1 MSVPIPAVSPD
12 FSVAIPTSSFLR
24 QPMGGLSGIGRSVIL
39 ADLAGARTIYVVS
52 SRAEPADWERSFA
65 VRERPLPEV
74 VFVADKSAIPAE
86 EQDSLVVLP
95 ADRLLTAQGL
105 RRLVEDP
112 AAALDA
118 PGDGFGPGGPDAVT
132 WQMLQAS
139 MKPSEG
145 WFGRHINRPISFRMA
160 AWLMKRQVSPNAVTW
175 LTFGIAI
182 VMTVM
187 LAHGGMLW
195 LALGGLLYQV
205 VSVVDCVDGDI
216 ARVTHQTSR
225 SGAVLDTGFDML
237 ANLGFAGGL
246 TVGLVRTY
254 GMGQLQVAGAMV
266 VIAALCMSLM
276 ALLVRLGP
284 RRGSFDVLRQ
294 ALALRLA
301 GTPRLAKVVLTAEKL
316 FKRDFYALFAAC
328 LCLAGIPWLV
338 PQLAL
343 GGICIWLA
351 AILWCAP
358 VIVADKGGELL
369 PAHLK
374 A

>member
-1 MSVPIPAVSPD
+1 MSVPSSAVSPD
-12 FSVAIPTSSFLR
+12 FSVAIPTSPFLR
-24 QPMGGLSGIGRSVIL
+24 QRMGGLTGIGRSVIL
-39 ADLAGARTIYVVS
+39 ADLVGARTIYVVS
-52 SRAEPADWERSFA
+52 SRAEPTDWLRSFA
-65 VRERPLPEV
+65 LRERPLPEV
-74 VFVADKSAIPAE
+74 VFVADVGEIPEAS
-86 EQDSLVVLP
+86 QARLVTVP
-95 ADRLLTAQGL
+95 ADRLPTAQGL
-105 RRLVEDP
+105 RRLVADP

-118 PGDGFGPGGPDAVT
+118 PGDGFGPGSPDAVT

-145 WFGRHINRPISFRMA
+145 WFGRHLNRPISFRTA
-160 AWLMKRQVSPNAVTW
+160 AWLMKRDVSPNAVTW
-175 LTFGIAI
+175 FTFAIAV
-182 VMTVM
+182 VMTIL
-187 LAHGGMLW
+187 LAHGGLWW

-216 ARVTHQTSR
+216 ARVSHQTSR

-237 ANLGFAGGL
+237 ANLGFVGGL
-246 TVGLVRTY
+246 AVGLVRTY

-294 ALALRLA
+294 ALALRLSH
-301 GTPRLAKVVLTAEKL
+301 TPRLAAVVLTAEKL

-328 LCLAGIPWLV
+328 LCLAGVPWLV

-358 VIVADKGGELL
+358 VIVADKGGDLL

>member
-1 MSVPIPAVSPD
+1 MSASSPAISPD
-12 FSVAIPTSSFLR
+12 FSVAIPTSPFLR
-24 QPMGGLSGIGRSVIL
+24 QRMGGLTGIGRSVIL
-39 ADLAGARTIYVVS
+39 ADLVGARTIYVVS
-52 SRAEPADWERSFA
+52 SRAEPIDWPRSFA
-65 VRERPLPEV
+65 LRERPLPEV
-74 VFVADKSAIPAE
+74 VFVADAGEIPA
-86 EQDSLVVLP
+86 QARLVMLP
-95 ADRLLTAQGL
+95 ADRLLTQQGL

-118 PGDGFGPGGPDAVT
+118 PGDGFGPGAPDAVT

-145 WFGRHINRPISFRMA
+145 WFGRHLNRPISFRMA
-160 AWLMKRQVSPNAVTW
+160 AWLMRRDVSPNAVTW
-175 LTFGIAI
+175 ATFAIAV
-182 VMTVM
+182 VMTVL
-187 LAHGGMLW
+187 LAHGGLWW
-195 LALGGLLYQV
+195 LAIGGLLYQV

-216 ARVTHQTSR
+216 ARVSHQNSR

-301 GTPRLAKVVLTAEKL
+301 STPRLATVVLTAEKL

-358 VIVADKGGELL
+358 VIIADKSGDLL